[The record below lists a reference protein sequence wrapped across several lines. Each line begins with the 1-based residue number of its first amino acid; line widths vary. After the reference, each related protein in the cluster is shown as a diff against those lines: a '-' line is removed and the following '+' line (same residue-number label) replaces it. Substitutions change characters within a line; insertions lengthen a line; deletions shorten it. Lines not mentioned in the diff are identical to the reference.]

1 MGNKVESFFSDIGY
15 QLNLIKKY
23 NSHVQKYLSSDF
35 NVFEFINPDENKLS
49 DVIADLLKPNGKHGQ
64 GDIFLKEFLHLIE
77 LTDKLNTQ
85 NVNATIYREAST
97 FLIKNTQKRIDILID
112 LKHFGIVIENK
123 PWATDQPTQLQDYSD
138 FMRRRYGDNYTI
150 IYLATDGNFPSEL
163 SISAVNLKALKD
175 NGRYLSMYFR
185 QGFLKWLNTC
195 LNLCQSDKYRWFL
208 RDFINYIEYN
218 L

>member
-1 MGNKVESFFSDIGY
+1 MFKNTYPVI
-15 QLNLIKKY
+15 LT
-23 NSHVQKYLSSDF
+23 YL
-35 NVFEFINPDENKLS
+35 
-49 DVIADLLKPNGKHGQ
+49 NGKHGQ